1 MKRRRK
7 IKKMNNHLLFVR
19 EPDSRSV
26 KLGRRAS
33 LKIIKI
39 YNIIYIENKKEE
51 IKVWIKELFVYNMVR
66 LFRNKGYND
75 DQIADAMQEII
86 KEVEEKVNG

>member
-1 MKRRRK
+1 M
-7 IKKMNNHLLFVR
+7 
-19 EPDSRSV
+19 D
-26 KLGRRAS
+26 
-33 LKIIKI
+33 
-39 YNIIYIENKKEE
+39 
-51 IKVWIKELFVYNMVR
+51 ELFVYNMVR